1 MAAAMHL
8 ARATGGCQTQP
19 AVIYSAAMDLRIPQ
33 QYWRLMQYVKP
44 YRWRLAGGVLFGI
57 LYGPTNAAVL
67 AVVRQL
73 WARFFEGAGQWTW
86 LHAIGMAALLPAAMA
101 IRGLCDFLG
110 AYLMNWVGLRAVM
123 DLRVRMFAHLQRLSL
138 DFYSGARS
146 GELMSRVTSD
156 PQAVQN
162 GIANVVEDIVKEP
175 VTFLSVLIYLL
186 SMDWQLTVAGM
197 VLFPVCLVPIL
208 VYGRATR
215 KASRSAQENQAD
227 LLSVLQEAIAGLR
240 VVRAFG
246 MEQRETEEYE
256 KISRRVFRQRMR
268 VVRGRAISTPLIEMV
283 AGLGGAL
290 VFLYAFH
297 VGLEGSKLI
306 TFAIGL
312 FLLYNPVKKLS
323 RVHLQIQE
331 TMAAADRI
339 FQLLDEQPSVVEAPS
354 PRELPRLQRI
364 LHFDH
369 VSFRYGQDGAVLDDV
384 DLQIPAGS
392 LVAIVGASGA
402 GKTTLF
408 NLVPRFYDPTSGAVR
423 IDGMDIR
430 TVTFRSLRDQIGL
443 VTQETFLFNDT
454 VANNIAYGK
463 PGASR
468 EEIIAAATKAHAH
481 EFISKMPQGYDTMT
495 GDLGVKLSGGQRQRL
510 AIARAILK
518 NPPILLLDEA
528 TSALDTESERAV
540 QAALDDLMWGSG
552 KRGMTMLVIAHRL
565 STVQHADRIIVLD
578 KGRVVEEGTHEE
590 LLKRGGTY
598 KRLHEMQFNV

>member
-1 MAAAMHL
+1 
-8 ARATGGCQTQP
+8 
-19 AVIYSAAMDLRIPQ
+19 
-33 QYWRLMQYVKP
+33 MQHVKP

-57 LYGPTNAAVL
+57 LYGPSNP
-67 AVVRQL
+67 AVVAVVKKV
-73 WARFFEGAGQWTW
+73 WAHFFEEAQQWTW
-86 LHAIGMAALLPAAMA
+86 WQAIAVASLLPAAMLV
-101 IRGLCDFLG
+101 RGLCDFSG
-110 AYLMNWVGLRAVM
+110 AYLMNWVGLRTVM
-123 DLRVRMFAHLQRLSL
+123 DLRVRMFEHLQRLSL
-138 DFYSGARS
+138 DFYTSSRA

-156 PQAVQN
+156 PQAVQQ

-175 VTFLSVLIYLL
+175 VTFVSVLGYLL
-186 SMDWQLTVAGM
+186 YLDWKLTVAGL
-197 VLFPVCLVPIL
+197 VLFPVCLVPI
-208 VYGRATR
+208 VFYGRATR

-246 MEQRETEEYE
+246 MERRETEEFE
-256 KISRRVFRQRMR
+256 KIGRRVLRQRMR
-268 VVRGRAISTPLIEMV
+268 VVRGKAISTPLIELV

-290 VFLYAFH
+290 VFLYAYS

-306 TFAIGL
+306 AFALGL
-312 FLLYNPVKKLS
+312 FMLYAPVKKLS

-339 FQLLDEQPSVVEAPS
+339 FQLLDEKPSMVES
-354 PRELPRLQRI
+354 SSCRELPRLQRAI
-364 LHFDH
+364 QFDH
-369 VSFRYGQDGAVLDDV
+369 ISFRYGQDGVVLDDV
-384 DLQIPAGS
+384 NLQIPAGS

-408 NLVPRFYDPTSGAVR
+408 NLVPRFYDPTGGAVR
-423 IDGMDIR
+423 IDGVDIR
-430 TVTFRSLRDQIGL
+430 DVTFKSLRDQIGL
-443 VTQETFLFNDT
+443 VAQENFLFNDT

-463 PGASR
+463 TGASR
-468 EEIIAAATKAHAH
+468 DEIVAAAQSAHAH
-481 EFISKMPQGYDTMT
+481 EFISQMPQQYDTMT

-528 TSALDTESERAV
+528 TSALDSESERAV
-540 QAALDDLMWGSG
+540 QAALDDLMWGTG

-578 KGRVVEEGTHEE
+578 KGRVVEQGTHDE
-590 LLKRGGTY
+590 LMARGQTY
-598 KRLHEMQFNV
+598 KRLYDLQFNV

>member
-1 MAAAMHL
+1 MSW
-8 ARATGGCQTQP
+8 TVQIPTQ
-19 AVIYSAAMDLRIPQ
+19 YR
-33 QYWRLMQYVKP
+33 RLLEHVKP
-44 YRWRLAGGVLFGI
+44 YRWKLAGGILFGV
-57 LYGPTNAAVL
+57 LYGPANVAVL
-67 AVVRQL
+67 SVVKKV
-73 WARFFEGAGQWTW
+73 WANFFEEAQQWTW
-86 LHAIGMAALLPAAMA
+86 WRAVAVASLLPAAMA
-101 IRGLCDFLG
+101 VRGVCDFCG

-138 DFYSGARS
+138 DFYTGTRA

-156 PQAVQN
+156 PQSVQA
-162 GIANVVEDIVKEP
+162 GLANVVEDIVKEP
-175 VTFLSVLIYLL
+175 VTLVSVLVWLL
-186 SMDWQLTVAGM
+186 YTDWKLTMTGL
-197 VLFPVCLVPIL
+197 VLLPICLVPIV

-227 LLSVLQEAIAGLR
+227 LLSVLQEAITGLR

-246 MEQRETEEYE
+246 MEQRETEEFD
-256 KISRRVFRQRMR
+256 KISRKVFRQRMR
-268 VVRGRAISTPLIEMV
+268 MVRGKAISTPMIEMV
-283 AGLGGAL
+283 AGLGGAM
-290 VFLYAFH
+290 VFFYAYS

-306 TFAIGL
+306 AFALGL
-312 FLLYNPVKKLS
+312 FMLYGPVKKLS

-339 FQLLDEQPSVVEAPS
+339 FQLLDQQPSVVESPS
-354 PRELPRLQRI
+354 PKQLPRLSRAI
-364 LHFDH
+364 YFDH
-369 VSFRYGQDGAVLDDV
+369 VSFHYGQDSPVLDDV

-408 NLVPRFYDPTSGAVR
+408 NLVPRFYDPTGGAVR
-423 IDGMDIR
+423 IDGVDIR
-430 TVTFRSLRDQIGL
+430 EVSFASLRGQIGL

-463 PGASR
+463 PGAPRS
-468 EEIIAAATKAHAH
+468 EIITAAERAHAH
-481 EFISKMPQGYDTMT
+481 DFISQMPQQYDTST

-540 QAALDDLMWGSG
+540 QAALDDLMWGRG
-552 KRGMTMLVIAHRL
+552 KQAVTMLVIAHRL

-578 KGRVVEEGTHEE
+578 KGRIAEEGTHDE
-590 LLKRGGTY
+590 LLQRGGVY
-598 KRLHEMQFNV
+598 KRLYELQFAV

>member
-1 MAAAMHL
+1 MKL
-8 ARATGGCQTQP
+8 QFP
-19 AVIYSAAMDLRIPQ
+19 V
-33 QYWRLMQYVKP
+33 QYRRLLEHVKP

-57 LYGPTNAAVL
+57 LYGPSNVAVL
-67 AVVRQL
+67 SVVKRV
-73 WARFFEGAGQWTW
+73 WAHFFEEAQHWTW
-86 LHAIGMAALLPAAMA
+86 WEAVGAAALLPGAMA
-101 IRGLCDFLG
+101 VRGLCDFLG

-123 DLRVRMFAHLQRLSL
+123 DLRVRMFEHLQRLSL
-138 DFYSGARS
+138 DFYSGSRA

-156 PQAVQN
+156 PQAVQQ

-175 VTFLSVLIYLL
+175 VTLLCVLGWLL
-186 SMDWQLTVAGM
+186 YTDWKLTLTGLI
-197 VLFPVCLVPIL
+197 LFPICLIPII

-246 MEQRETEEYE
+246 MEQRETEEFE
-256 KISRRVFRQRMR
+256 KISRKVFRQRMR
-268 VVRGRAISTPLIEMV
+268 VVRGKAISTPMIEMV
-283 AGLGGAL
+283 AGLGGAM
-290 VFLYAFH
+290 VFLYAYR
-297 VGLEGSKLI
+297 VRLEGSKLI
-306 TFAIGL
+306 AFALGL
-312 FLLYNPVKKLS
+312 FMLYGPVKKLS

-339 FQLLDEQPSVVEAPS
+339 FQLLDQKPSVVEPAAP
-354 PRELPRLQRI
+354 RQLPRLKRAI
-364 LHFDH
+364 HFDH
-369 VSFRYGQDGAVLDDV
+369 VSFHYGQDGAVLADV
-384 DLQIPAGS
+384 DLRIPAGS
-392 LVAIVGASGA
+392 LVAVVGASGA

-408 NLVPRFYDPTSGAVR
+408 NLVPRFYDPTAGAVR
-423 IDGMDIR
+423 IDDVDIR
-430 TVTFRSLRDQIGL
+430 EASFKSLRDQIGL
-443 VTQETFLFNDT
+443 VAQETFLFNDT

-481 EFISKMPQGYDTMT
+481 DFICKMPQQYDTMT
-495 GDLGVKLSGGQRQRL
+495 GDVGAKLSGGQRQRL

-578 KGRVVEEGTHEE
+578 KGRIVEEGTHSE
-590 LLKRGGTY
+590 LLERAGAY
-598 KRLHEMQFNV
+598 QRLYEMQFNV